1 MNIRNIKEKAKQLL
15 LTCKPQYIRI
25 LIIVMLITCLGE
37 YLANLNIPTLLVSL
51 IAIIFLPISH
61 GYIVSALKIVR
72 NTSHTLSDED
82 ALVGYKRF
90 KELFPT
96 YVLSFLAQFGILFL
110 IVVVLSIIFSMVL
123 GSVVLSIDNMSQFV
137 SEDPAT
143 MLLSLF
149 TFAPELMLV
158 FLLIAVFAGA
168 SFYYIS
174 LLFFAVPYLL
184 ERFHIKNGLA
194 IKESFRFMKG
204 HKMDLFKLD
213 ISFLGWALLDGLIVY
228 LLTRFVGSLPF
239 VGYALVLLAGGFFRI
254 YTYYPQY
261 ELSRAILFEEIAY
274 QRYGN
279 NRSEGKEPVQE
290 EVVEMTENTVE
301 FNDENREDA

>member
-72 NTSHTLSDED
+72 NTLSDED

-194 IKESFRFMKG
+194 IKESFR
-204 HKMDLFKLD
+204 LFH
-213 ISFLGWALLDGLIVY
+213 F
-228 LLTRFVGSLPF
+228 
-239 VGYALVLLAGGFFRI
+239 
-254 YTYYPQY
+254 
-261 ELSRAILFEEIAY
+261 
-274 QRYGN
+274 
-279 NRSEGKEPVQE
+279 
-290 EVVEMTENTVE
+290 
-301 FNDENREDA
+301 

>member
-15 LTCKPQYIRI
+15 FTCKPQYMRI
-25 LIIVMLITCLGE
+25 LIIVMLITCLGD

-51 IAIIFLPISH
+51 IVIVFLPISH
-61 GYIVSALKIVR
+61 GYIVSSLKVVR

-110 IVVVLSIIFSMVL
+110 IVIVLSIIFSL
-123 GSVVLSIDNMSQFV
+123 LLENVVLPIGNMSQLV
-137 SEDPAT
+137 SGTFAT

-149 TFAPELMLV
+149 TFAPELMIV
-158 FLLIAVFAGA
+158 FLLIAIVTAA
-168 SFYYIS
+168 LSYYVS
-174 LLFFAVPYLL
+174 LLFFAFPYLL
-184 ERFHIKNGLA
+184 ERFHMKNGVA
-194 IKESFRFMKG
+194 IKESFRFIKG

-213 ISFLGWALLDGLIVY
+213 ISFLGWSLLDGLIVY
-228 LLTRFVGSLPF
+228 LLTQFVGPLPF
-239 VGYALVLLAGGFFRI
+239 VGYALVLLVSGFFRI

-274 QRYGN
+274 QRYEDHCDEVIN
-279 NRSEGKEPVQE
+279 SNQ
-290 EVVEMTENTVE
+290 EVVDEVEETVE
-301 FNDENREDA
+301 FNDENKEDA

>member
-1 MNIRNIKEKAKQLL
+1 MNIRNIREKAKQLL
-15 LTCKPQYIRI
+15 FTCKPQYIRI
-25 LIIVMLITCLGE
+25 LIVVMLITCLGD

-51 IAIIFLPISH
+51 IVIVFLPISH
-61 GYIVSALKIVR
+61 GYIVSSLKVVR

-96 YVLSFLAQFGILFL
+96 YVVTFLAQFGILVL
-110 IVVVLSIIFSMVL
+110 VVIVLTIVFSLLLENVVLPF
-123 GSVVLSIDNMSQFV
+123 GNMSQLV
-137 SEDPAT
+137 SGTFAT

-158 FLLIAVFAGA
+158 FLLIAIVAGA

-174 LLFFAVPYLL
+174 LFFFAVPYLL
-184 ERFHIKNGLA
+184 ERFQMKNGLA
-194 IKESFRFMKG
+194 IKESFRFIKG

-213 ISFLGWALLDGLIVY
+213 ISFLGWSLLDGLIVY
-228 LLTRFVGSLPF
+228 LLTQFVGSLPF
-239 VGYALVLLAGGFFRI
+239 VGYALVLLASGFFRI

-274 QRYGN
+274 QRYEDHCDEVIN
-279 NRSEGKEPVQE
+279 SNQ
-290 EVVEMTENTVE
+290 EVVDEVEETVE
-301 FNDENREDA
+301 FNDENKEDA